1 MVLFVRVICLK
12 KIDLKR
18 LNISA
23 WLIVISTYLLPF
35 REYDGFETSI
45 GYPISFISVHD
56 VPNGSAPF
64 SSMYV
69 NVLALLLNVVI
80 VYIILNAITLI
91 WKKYKKS

>member
-1 MVLFVRVICLK
+1 MK
-12 KIDLKR
+12 KINLNT

-45 GYPISFISVHD
+45 GYPIPFISVHD

-64 SSMYV
+64 NSMYV

-80 VYIILNAITLI
+80 VYIIFSVITVI
-91 WKKYKKS
+91 WKRYKKS

>member
-1 MVLFVRVICLK
+1 MK

-23 WLIVISTYLLPF
+23 WLIVISAYLLPF

-45 GYPISFISVHD
+45 GYPIPFISVHD
-56 VPNGSAPF
+56 VPNGSTPF

-69 NVLALLLNVVI
+69 NVFALLLNIVI
-80 VYIILNAITLI
+80 VYIIFSVITVI
-91 WKKYKKS
+91 WKRYKKS

>member
-1 MVLFVRVICLK
+1 MK
-12 KIDLKR
+12 KINLNT

-45 GYPISFISVHD
+45 GYPIPFISVDD

-80 VYIILNAITLI
+80 VYIIFSVNTVI
-91 WKKYKKS
+91 WKKYKKSKKYL

>member
-1 MVLFVRVICLK
+1 MK
-12 KIDLKR
+12 KIDLKT

-45 GYPISFISVHD
+45 GYPIPFISVHN
-56 VPNGSAPF
+56 VPNGRAPF

-69 NVLALLLNVVI
+69 NVLAMLLNVVI
-80 VYIILNAITLI
+80 IYIIFSVIKVI
-91 WKKYKKS
+91 WKRYKKS

>member
-1 MVLFVRVICLK
+1 MK
-12 KIDLKR
+12 KINLNT

-45 GYPISFISVHD
+45 GYPIPFISVHD

-80 VYIILNAITLI
+80 VYIIFSVITVI
-91 WKKYKKS
+91 WKRYKKS

>member
-1 MVLFVRVICLK
+1 MK
-12 KIDLKR
+12 KINLNT

-45 GYPISFISVHD
+45 GYPIPFISVHD

-80 VYIILNAITLI
+80 VYIIFSVNTVI
-91 WKKYKKS
+91 WKKYKKSKKYL